1 MTATPANPLPQV
13 SFPAGAV
20 KADWPDLGSPNAF
33 RYFEGSRQVVDRRK
47 DLRGSQ
53 DILVYIAGTQE
64 LDGTVEREIV
74 VHQLH
79 ADDPIMPQQARQ
91 LASALVAA
99 ADEIDRWAR

>member
-1 MTATPANPLPQV
+1 
-13 SFPAGAV
+13 
-20 KADWPDLGSPNAF
+20 
-33 RYFEGSRQVVDRRK
+33 
-47 DLRGSQ
+47 
-53 DILVYIAGTQE
+53 LVYIAGTQE